1 MNLRTN
7 LRCKGGAPDDI
18 ENRSQS
24 ADTGAVESRARVVSV
39 GSCAGDTENAPLHQA
54 HPHRQSVVSLLTV
67 LWIFLMTAVFPYY
80 MKNHYSQMG
89 VRKFSFFLTVSL
101 ICLIPAGVLA
111 AGRLLCLIPAGS
123 RGRLCAAKWFQRTR
137 KPQTRANV
145 QAQRLSSLDIAMLC
159 YLVAIFF
166 SWLFSV
172 DRAAGWTGTDGWS
185 MGLRT
190 QALLVL
196 MYFLVSRYLIWWK
209 GLLAIHM
216 LASGGVFLLGIL
228 HRFSI
233 DPLGMYQGIDEKW
246 QLLFLSTIGQA
257 SWYSGYVC
265 VALTA
270 GIAVFFIARNSRIR
284 TAAGLYCM
292 LGFGTVVTQNSDSAF
307 AAMAFLFLG
316 LFLVA
321 CDNFD
326 RMERFLETLL
336 LMFGSFKAI
345 GILQEIFPAKAKQ
358 LGRLSEFFSK
368 STATWVFFLI
378 VCMVYIVLLLYRQK
392 HENAEIIRCGRIL
405 RRVAV
410 MGTVGLIFIVAA
422 VIWANTTGLL
432 QRWFGVSSTSE
443 YLLFNQS
450 WGNSRGFSWS
460 LTAETFGKLPFW
472 RKLTGVGPD
481 CYSVYCYAD
490 AELAGRLHHYFGQD
504 QMLTNAHNEFLNQ
517 LFCTGVIGLAAFIG
531 FLAAA
536 VQRFW
541 KNREKAPMALM
552 GMLAALV
559 YCAHNF
565 FCYQQICCI
574 PFLFLL
580 IAMSENLVR
589 EAAEG

>member
-1 MNLRTN
+1 MSLRTN
-7 LRCKGGAPDDI
+7 LHFESK
-18 ENRSQS
+18 S
-24 ADTGAVESRARVVSV
+24 AVSW
-39 GSCAGDTENAPLHQA
+39 
-54 HPHRQSVVSLLTV
+54 LTA

-101 ICLIPAGVLA
+101 VCLIPAGVLA
-111 AGRLLCLIPAGS
+111 AGSWGKA
-123 RGRLCAAKWFQRTR
+123 CAAKLFLRMH
-137 KPQTRANV
+137 KPESDAKTQTGV
-145 QAQRLSSLDIAMLC
+145 QAQAHPAARSLSNLDIAMLC
-159 YLVAIFF
+159 YLAAIFV

-172 DRAAGWTGTDGWS
+172 DRAAAWTGTEGWS

-190 QALLVL
+190 QVILVL

-209 GLLAIHM
+209 GLLAVHM

-233 DPLGMYQGIDEKW
+233 DPLGMYQGLDESW

-270 GIAVFFIARNSRIR
+270 GATVFFIAKDNRIR

-307 AAMAFLFLG
+307 AAMVFLLLG
-316 LFLVA
+316 LFLA
-321 CDNFD
+321 GCDSFD

-336 LMFGSFKAI
+336 LMFGSFKLI
-345 GILQEIFPAKAKQ
+345 GILQELFPEKAKQ
-358 LGRLSEFFSK
+358 LGSLSEFFSK

-378 VCMVYIVLLLYRQK
+378 VCMGYIALLLYRQK
-392 HENAEIIRCGRIL
+392 QEAAEIIRCGWTL
-405 RRVAV
+405 RKIAV
-410 MGTVGLIFIVAA
+410 IGVVGLMLLFV
-422 VIWANTTGLL
+422 VTIWANTTGLL
-432 QRWFGVSSTSE
+432 QKWFGVSSTGQ
-443 YLLFNQS
+443 YLLFDEY

-460 LTAETFGKLPFW
+460 ITAETFAKLPLW

-490 AELAGRLHHYFGQD
+490 TDLAGRLHHYFGQN
-504 QMLTNAHNEFLNQ
+504 QTLTNAHNEFLNQ
-517 LFCTGVIGLAAFIG
+517 LFCTGGIGFAAFVG
-531 FLAAA
+531 FLTAA
-536 VQRFW
+536 VCRFW
-541 KNREKAPMALM
+541 KNREKEPMALM
-552 GMLAALV
+552 GLLAVLV
-559 YCAHNF
+559 YGAHNF
-565 FCYQQICCI
+565 FCYQQVCCI

-589 EAAEG
+589 EAAEK